1 MGTKSRVGQPVM
13 GLTRRYVLELS
24 IGIVLA
30 ILAAVINGNFT
41 LPLKRSRNWAW
52 ENSWALY
59 SLVAF
64 WIVPWGLALF
74 TVPELFRSYSS
85 LSTAQLIPPLLLGAG
100 WGISQVL
107 LGVSVARVGMALTFA
122 IVIGLSACLGT
133 LIPLLALHRDV
144 FFSVK
149 GMTVLVGMMIMLAGI
164 YLCAKAGREREQIQP
179 SEVSAA
185 SQKKG
190 DNSHFGMAIMITI
203 AAGVLTPM
211 LNFALAFG
219 EPILKRAVERGGASP
234 ANATYAVWV
243 IALLGGLPVNLLY
256 CVYLLNRN
264 KTWPAFLSPSYDW
277 VGAVLMGLMWMGSI
291 ALYGVA
297 TTYLGPSGAAIGW
310 GLFSIFVI
318 LAANTSGLVMGEWKG
333 VGFRSLR
340 NLGFGLAL
348 LAVASTVIAWG
359 NA

>member
-1 MGTKSRVGQPVM
+1 LELWTGI
-13 GLTRRYVLELS
+13 GLT
-24 IGIVLA
+24 
-30 ILAAVINGNFT
+30 ILAAVINGNFA
-41 LPLKRSRNWAW
+41 LPLKRSRKWAW

-74 TVPELFRSYSS
+74 RVPGLVRTYSS
-85 LSTAQLIPPLLLGAG
+85 LSISQFLLPLLLGMG

-107 LGVSVARVGMALTFA
+107 LGVSVARVGLALTFA
-122 IVIGLSACLGT
+122 IVIGLSAALGT

-144 FFSVK
+144 LFSAK
-149 GMTVLVGMMIMLAGI
+149 GLTVLVGMMVMLAGI

-179 SEVSAA
+179 GEASAENL
-185 SQKKG
+185 QKG
-190 DNSHFGMAIMITI
+190 ANSRFGKAITITI
-203 AAGVLTPM
+203 AAGVLTPL

-219 EPILKRAVERGGASP
+219 EPILKRAVEQGGASP

-243 IALLGGLPVNLLY
+243 IALLGALPVNFLY

-264 KTWPAFLSPSYDW
+264 KTWSAFLSRSYDW
-277 VGAVLMGLMWMGSI
+277 LGAVLMGLMWMGSI

-297 TTYLGPSGAAIGW
+297 TTHLGPSGAAIGW
-310 GLFSIFVI
+310 GLFSIFII
-318 LAANTSGLVMGEWKG
+318 LAANTSGLVTGEWKG
-333 VGFRSLR
+333 VGFRPIR
-340 NLGFGLAL
+340 NLGLGLAL
-348 LAVASTVIAWG
+348 LTVASTVIAWG

>member
-1 MGTKSRVGQPVM
+1 MT
-13 GLTRRYVLELS
+13 LTRRYVLELS

-30 ILAAVINGNFT
+30 ILAAVINGNFA

-64 WIVPWGLALF
+64 WIVPWGLAFF
-74 TVPELFRSYSS
+74 TVPELFRTYTS
-85 LSTAQLIPPLLLGAG
+85 LSTAQLLLPLLLGAG

-144 FFSVK
+144 LFSAK
-149 GMTVLVGMMIMLAGI
+149 GLTVLVGMMIMLAGI
-164 YLCAKAGREREQIQP
+164 YLCAKAGREREQIQA

-190 DNSHFGMAIMITI
+190 DNSRFGMAVMITI

-264 KTWPAFLSPSYDW
+264 KTWSAFLSPSYDW

-310 GLFSIFVI
+310 GLFSIFII
-318 LAANTSGLVMGEWKG
+318 LAANASGLVTGEWKG
-333 VGFRSLR
+333 VGFRPIR

-348 LAVASTVIAWG
+348 LTVASTVIAWG

>member
-1 MGTKSRVGQPVM
+1 MA
-13 GLTRRYVLELS
+13 LTRRGVLELS
-24 IGIVLA
+24 IGIALT
-30 ILAAVINGNFT
+30 ILAAVINGNFA
-41 LPLKRSRNWAW
+41 LPLKRSRKWAW

-74 TVPELFRSYSS
+74 TVPELVRTYSS
-85 LSTAQLIPPLLLGAG
+85 LSSSQVLLPLLLGMG

-133 LIPLLALHRDV
+133 LIPLVALHRDLL
-144 FFSVK
+144 FSAK
-149 GMTVLVGMMIMLAGI
+149 GLTVLVGMMIMLVGI
-164 YLCAKAGREREQIQP
+164 YLCAKAGREREQIQAG
-179 SEVSAA
+179 EVAA
-185 SQKKG
+185 ESLKKG
-190 DNSHFGMAIMITI
+190 DNSRFGMAVMIAI

-219 EPILKRAVERGGASP
+219 EPILKRAVQPGGASP

-264 KTWPAFLSPSYDW
+264 KTWSAFLSRSYDW

-297 TTYLGPSGAAIGW
+297 TTHLGPSGAAIGW
-310 GLFSIFVI
+310 GLFSIFII
-318 LAANTSGLVMGEWKG
+318 LAANASGLVIGEWKG
-333 VGFRSLR
+333 VGFRPLR

-348 LAVASTVIAWG
+348 LTVASTVIAWG
-359 NA
+359 KA